1 MMNNYREAYLKIEN
15 FYRLKSETNL
25 LRPFFDLHKFRT
37 NYNFYLFDI
46 SKQKDHIASQPIRL
60 EFKFSAAI
68 DVADYI
74 AYAVVLTSKLI
85 SISSDGQRHF
95 DLI

>member
-1 MMNNYREAYLKIEN
+1 M
-15 FYRLKSETNL
+15 
-25 LRPFFDLHKFRT
+25 
-37 NYNFYLFDI
+37 
-46 SKQKDHIASQPIRL
+46 SQPIRL
-60 EFKFSAAI
+60 EFNFSAAI

-74 AYAVVLTSKLI
+74 AYALVLTPKLI